1 MNNILEELDNLLM
14 TDRIK
19 RLKEDTFSETRYMS
33 IEQAKIITRIYRD
46 NPELPINLIRAKS
59 LSESLRNINIRID
72 EEELIVGNRT
82 AEIRAGVVFPEG
94 GISWLE
100 SELENLPKRPQD
112 RFEVREKDIEEFKNE
127 ILPFWKGRSLEDKID
142 EGIGKTIKENSKVV
156 KINQTDHAQG
166 HMIANLE
173 KWLEYGPGGLCN
185 KAEEKLEDTENEE
198 KKTFYKGIIMVLK
211 AAQDFIKRY
220 SKLAKVLAEK
230 TKDKAKKKN
239 FKEISRICEK
249 ISVDTP
255 DSFRE
260 AVQMAWFLSVIL
272 QMESNASSFSPGRL
286 DQFLYPYFKKDYDK
300 GIIDLQE
307 ALEIIEALWVKYNQI
322 VYLRSSSS
330 AEYFAGFP
338 INFTVNLGGQTKDG
352 VDASNELS
360 YLFLKAQEHL
370 GLPQPNLTARLHDG
384 SPDSLV
390 RECSKVIGKG
400 SGMPQIVNDESI
412 IPALEKAGFKHEDA
426 MDYGVLGCVE
436 LSTQGNEL
444 GWSDAAMFNLVKALE
459 LTLNNGRDIL
469 TGKKIGIDTGNLST
483 YETYKDLEEAF
494 KKQIDYFMKTMFKCC
509 EYVDKKHAKVLPTA
523 FLSSVVDN
531 CLEKALDITA
541 GGAHYNYSGIQAIQ
555 VANIAD
561 SLAVIKKRVYED
573 KNLSAERLLEA
584 LKNNFEGDEL
594 LRKELLNKVPK
605 YGNDIEWVDKIGLK
619 WVKYFSDKM
628 KGKKNARGGP
638 YHTGLYTV
646 SAHVPMGKNVAAT
659 PDGRKARKPLADGGM
674 SAVYGRD
681 TQGPTALLK
690 SVSNI
695 NSQLC
700 SNGTLLNMKFSP
712 DLFETD
718 RGIDKFTALLKTIVK
733 LRIHHTQFNVLRN
746 EDLIKAQKNPE
757 KYKNMVVRVAGYTAH
772 FTELARDLQNEIIAR
787 KTYGD

>member
-1 MNNILEELDNLLM
+1 LNNILEELDNLLM